1 MTRKIKVNQ
10 IGDFAEEAF
19 NEMLEAVI
27 LVADEKIKV
36 GTPVDSGRLRANW
49 QVAETSESGTSS
61 LLPGKYPSTPPIRKV
76 NYTKEKIGKIRVQ
89 NHIKSM

>member
-1 MTRKIKVNQ
+1 MTKKIRLDE

-19 NEMLEAVI
+19 NTMLEAVI

-61 LLPGKYPSTPPIRKV
+61 LLPGK
-76 NYTKEKIGKIRVQ
+76 
-89 NHIKSM
+89 